1 MTKRKSMLM
10 FKEEQKLENY
20 FHMRYIL
27 WNIGAY
33 LAGFSIPIILFILLI
48 IAVFRP
54 EIIKTLF
61 WRLVELIGSI

>member
-1 MTKRKSMLM
+1 MVKSKSMLT
-10 FKEEQKLENY
+10 FKEEQKFERY

-33 LAGFSIPIILFILLI
+33 LAGFSIPMILFILLI

-54 EIIKTLF
+54 EIITTPF
-61 WRLVELIGSI
+61 RRLVELIGSI

>member
-10 FKEEQKLENY
+10 FKEEQKLEHY